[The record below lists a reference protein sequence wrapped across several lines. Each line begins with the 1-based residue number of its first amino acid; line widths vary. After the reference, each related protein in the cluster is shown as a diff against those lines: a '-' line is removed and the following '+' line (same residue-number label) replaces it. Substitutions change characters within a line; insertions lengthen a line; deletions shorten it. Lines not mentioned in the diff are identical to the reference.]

1 MTELGEKLLLTPP
14 AECAADILAGVER
27 GDRRIITGNKSST
40 LHWLSRLLPDSYPK
54 ILGLLAR

>member
-1 MTELGEKLLLTPP
+1 LLTPP

-27 GDRRIITGNKSST
+27 GDLRIITGNKSST

-54 ILGLLAR
+54 ILRLLAR